1 VSEVEDEEELDAETL
16 AEEMELALVQV
27 RKQAQLDQEELVD
40 FIWDYYLDFNGSNPS
55 VEAISDIFSRI
66 KSQLAEEEREEF
78 LSRNEQLEEEDD
90 ADYSVDGDSETEQ
103 YAADDVMDLELS
115 TDSATES
122 EFEAESDSETLEEAL
137 EYLEQYVDD
146 EEGLVNNSVFAELW
160 CSAIDHIESV
170 ARADGVEMVLQIVEG
185 YQEETGKSV
194 SSEMIEEAV
203 IAASTLSEEEVD
215 SELTE
220 SEDEEDVAIDLLEAV
235 EAAKALGAAHKEEMV
250 HRICDQ
256 FVEEN
261 GEEPSLNELYSIFGL
276 IQECFAEEEVQDEA
290 DCGET
295 DAVSFAE
302 EWSSAMEHVQSLAR
316 EDQEGLVDLVCDI
329 YADHH
334 GSEPSTPELYE
345 IFAGIKASFADEAT
359 EDLVEAEVAALELDG
374 DESESEESDDE
385 DYSPEEDSFDY
396 QMDALDDVLYHDS
409 ASDEQD
415 ASDSDYLAEKD
426 ALELTYVVDAEDDVA
441 ESSESEVNEDD
452 EKASELGSDSEWSP
466 DKSAF
471 DYLSDYEAEHFYSS
485 SPSSS
490 SESESASSVFDA
502 DYNPGYDVQDYSSD
516 YSEFVDSEEDDEDY
530 SVEKDE
536 FDYSQDLEEDYSEQ
550 SGSEESACGS
560 SANEDVEQEADS
572 VQAV

>member
-1 VSEVEDEEELDAETL
+1 
-16 AEEMELALVQV
+16 
-27 RKQAQLDQEELVD
+27 
-40 FIWDYYLDFNGSNPS
+40 
-55 VEAISDIFSRI
+55 
-66 KSQLAEEEREEF
+66 
-78 LSRNEQLEEEDD
+78 
-90 ADYSVDGDSETEQ
+90 
-103 YAADDVMDLELS
+103 MDLELS
-115 TDSATES
+115 STDVSAT
-122 EFEAESDSETLEEAL
+122 ESDSETLEEAL

-170 ARADGVEMVLQIVEG
+170 ARADGGEMVLQIVEG

-215 SELTE
+215 SEQTE
-220 SEDEEDVAIDLLEAV
+220 SEDEEDVAIDLMEAV
-235 EAAKALGAAHKEEMV
+235 EAAKALGAAHREEMV

-316 EDQEGLVDLVCDI
+316 EDQESLVDLVC
-329 YADHH
+329 
-334 GSEPSTPELYE
+334 E

-359 EDLVEAEVAALELDG
+359 EDLIEAEVAALELDG

-426 ALELTYVVDAEDDVA
+426 ALELTYVVDAEDEVA
-441 ESSESEVNEDD
+441 ESSESEVNEED
-452 EKASELGSDSEWSP
+452 EKASELDSDSEWSP

-471 DYLSDYEAEHFYSS
+471 DYLSDYEAEHFYSSS

-516 YSEFVDSEEDDEDY
+516 YSEFVDSDEDDEDY
-530 SVEKDE
+530 SVTKDE

>member
-1 VSEVEDEEELDAETL
+1 MVSKAMRTFAVLAADSEMEEALEAVRYLAKEHQPEFVDRICEIYAELNDEEPSTMELHELFSGIQEQFAEEATEIVSEVEDEEELDAETL

-78 LSRNEQLEEEDD
+78 LSRNEELEEEDD

-103 YAADDVMDLELS
+103 YAADNVMDLELS

-122 EFEAESDSETLEEAL
+122 EFEAESDSETFEEAL
-137 EYLEQYVDD
+137 DYLEQYVDD

-215 SELTE
+215 SELSE
-220 SEDEEDVAIDLLEAV
+220 SEDEEDVAIDLMEAV
-235 EAAKALGAAHKEEMV
+235 EAAKALGAAHREEMV

-302 EWSSAMEHVQSLAR
+302 EWSLAMEHVQSLAK
-316 EDQEGLVDLVCDI
+316 EDQEAMVDLVCDI

-334 GSEPSTPELYE
+334 GAD
-345 IFAGIKASFADEAT
+345 IADE
-359 EDLVEAEVAALELDG
+359 
-374 DESESEESDDE
+374 
-385 DYSPEEDSFDY
+385 
-396 QMDALDDVLYHDS
+396 
-409 ASDEQD
+409 
-415 ASDSDYLAEKD
+415 
-426 ALELTYVVDAEDDVA
+426 VDHG
-441 ESSESEVNEDD
+441 
-452 EKASELGSDSEWSP
+452 L
-466 DKSAF
+466 
-471 DYLSDYEAEHFYSS
+471 L
-485 SPSSS
+485 
-490 SESESASSVFDA
+490 
-502 DYNPGYDVQDYSSD
+502 
-516 YSEFVDSEEDDEDY
+516 
-530 SVEKDE
+530 
-536 FDYSQDLEEDYSEQ
+536 
-550 SGSEESACGS
+550 
-560 SANEDVEQEADS
+560 
-572 VQAV
+572 